1 MLYEPDSN
9 LIVFFQNN
17 FVPLAEA
24 KLSILTHALHY
35 GTGVFEGIRGYWN
48 PGESELYLV
57 RPEDHFARWRA
68 NCGLLYIDLAISP
81 HELTDL
87 TIDLIHRNRFET
99 NLYIR
104 PLAYR
109 SAARIGIHPDDRY
122 DFALIAI
129 PYEGYMDSAR
139 GIRAAVST
147 WRRVEDNAIPGR
159 GKICGAYVNSVLA
172 GEEARRNGFDEA
184 IFLTESGHV
193 AEGASCNIFAVRH
206 GKLITP
212 PASDN
217 ILEGITRECVIDLA
231 RRNLNVEVQERSI
244 DRSEL
249 YLADE
254 VFFTGTAVE
263 VAPVVEIDHR
273 LVGHGHV
280 GRMTEELRRLYRDA
294 THGRL
299 RDYCHW
305 LTQVYKPVR
314 GGVPA

>member
-1 MLYEPDSN
+1 MLYEPDPN
-9 LIVFFQNN
+9 LVVYFQNR
-17 FVPLAEA
+17 FVPLGEA

-35 GTGVFEGIRGYWN
+35 GTGVFEGIRAYWN
-48 PGESELYLV
+48 SSERELYLV
-57 RPEDHFARWRA
+57 RPGDHFARWRA
-68 NCGLLYIDLAISP
+68 NCGLLFIDLGATAD
-81 HELTDL
+81 ELTQL
-87 TIDLIHRNRFET
+87 TIDLIQRNRFET
-99 NLYIR
+99 DLYIR
-104 PLAYR
+104 PIAYR

-139 GIRAAVST
+139 GVRAAVSS
-147 WRRVEDNAIPGR
+147 WRRVEDTAIPGR

-172 GEEARRNGFDEA
+172 GEEVRRNGYDEA

-212 PASDN
+212 PPSDN

-231 RRNLNVEVQERSI
+231 RRELNVEVQQRSI

-249 YLADE
+249 YQADE

-273 LVGHGHV
+273 PVGHGRV
-280 GRMTEELRRLYRDA
+280 GRLTEELRRLYLDA

-299 RDYCHW
+299 IHYSHW
-305 LTQVYKPVR
+305 LTHVYKPVR
-314 GGVPA
+314 GGAPA